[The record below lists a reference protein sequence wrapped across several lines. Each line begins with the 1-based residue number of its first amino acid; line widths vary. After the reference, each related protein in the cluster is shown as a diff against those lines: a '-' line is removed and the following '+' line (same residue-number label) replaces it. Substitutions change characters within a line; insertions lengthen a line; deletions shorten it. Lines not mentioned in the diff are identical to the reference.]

1 MLGMKSNKTNVK
13 MSKKIDSYRSSK
25 VIAFD
30 ILTKWVQYLDLSFFG
45 IGDC

>member
-1 MLGMKSNKTNVK
+1 MLVMKSNKINAK
-13 MSKKIDSYRSSK
+13 MIKEIDSYRSSK

-45 IGDC
+45 VGNC